1 MIVIGRPNNRTSKPR
16 QPCKDLLVGRRK
28 DLPPLLR
35 SRHLLVD
42 FTIRMNNRKLTQ
54 LGDEFSA
61 VFDPDSKTL
70 QRESPPPLA
79 DQGSGRDEKECK

>member
-1 MIVIGRPNNRTSKPR
+1 MVVGRLSKCAPKAR
-16 QPCKDLLVGRRK
+16 LDAKDLFLNRRK

-35 SRHLLVD
+35 SKHLLVD
-42 FTIRMNNRKLTQ
+42 FTIRMNNRKLQQ

-70 QRESPPPLA
+70 QRESREVTL
-79 DQGSGRDEKECK
+79 DRGSRQDEKECR